1 MTTCDTKPQM
11 VLNKNTYL
19 VSVEMYKIKRMTTI
33 LVCIIYL
40 LQLDY
45 ITQICK
51 CIDPKLRKILE
62 KSVKHQQ

>member
-11 VLNKNTYL
+11 FKYKNTYL

-33 LVCIIYL
+33 LACIIYL

-51 CIDPKLRKILE
+51 CIDLKPIKNLK
-62 KSVKHQQ
+62 K